1 MFQQYHS
8 VPTQVDAVQVTKNNK
23 DQVFNLY
30 GDGDVAIGDW
40 VKSSPSH
47 ILLSG
52 TRWSRPGNN
61 NRPEMPI
68 NW

>member
-8 VPTQVDAVQVTKNNK
+8 VPTQVDAVQITKNNK

-40 VKSSPSH
+40 VIKDDQTYYLVEDNMFRKQYVGPMK
-47 ILLSG
+47 LWEG
-52 TRWSRPGNN
+52 
-61 NRPEMPI
+61 
-68 NW
+68 